1 MLQFSIMNKE
11 YLTVSQ
17 LNNLIQNVIQ
27 SGFPQPLWLC
37 GEIQGYNRNRGK
49 NHIFFELVE
58 KDPNS
63 KNIIAKIGLVL
74 FAGRKSHINDVL
86 KKSENAFA
94 LKDDIEVKFACSID
108 FYPPHGAVR
117 LIIESIDPTYTLG
130 RFAQEKQKLIALLTK
145 NGVLE
150 KNKQHE
156 LPLVPLRVGL
166 VTSDDSAAFNDFYS
180 ELRKSNFGFQLY
192 LRNALMQGGNAEGD
206 ICKAIDELSRIRELD
221 VIVITRGGGSI
232 ADLSCFDSQLIAER
246 IANCPYPVLS
256 GIGHEINIS
265 IADMAAHTHAKTP
278 TAIARFLVARIEV
291 FLSDL
296 DDKLEQVTEGVL
308 EKIRSERQRLKNYAV
323 NLQDNTRA
331 YLKGHNEQ
339 IIRVQEIIKHRP
351 GALLNNC
358 QNSLKERGA
367 ALKKT
372 INTCLV
378 NNRNKLTNY
387 QKMIDIVHP
396 ANTIKRGF
404 SITRTKD
411 GKVVKSI
418 RSIHPKEQLT
428 AEVAD
433 GLITSEVKKVSANV
447 S

>member
-1 MLQFSIMNKE
+1 MNKE

-94 LKDDIEVKFACSID
+94 LKDDIEVKFACNID

-150 KNKQHE
+150 KNKQYE
-156 LPLVPLRVGL
+156 LPLVPLRIGL
-166 VTSDDSAAFNDFYS
+166 VTSDDSAAYNDFCS
-180 ELRKSNFGFQLY
+180 ELQKSNFGFQLY
-192 LRNALMQGGNAEGD
+192 LRNALMQGRSAEGD
-206 ICKAIDELSRIRELD
+206 ICKAIDELCRIRELD

-232 ADLSCFDSQLIAER
+232 ADLSCFDSKIIAEQ

-265 IADMAAHTHAKTP
+265 ITDMAAHTYAKTP
-278 TAIARFLVARIEV
+278 TAIAQFLVGRVEV
-291 FLSDL
+291 FLGDL
-296 DDKLEQVTEGVL
+296 DDKLEQVTDGAL
-308 EKIRSERQRLKNYAV
+308 ETIRSEQQRLKNSAV
-323 NLQDNTRA
+323 NLQDNTRD

-339 IIRVQEIIKHRP
+339 IIRIQEIIKHRP
-351 GALLNNC
+351 GALLNNY
-358 QNSLKERGA
+358 QNSLKERRVI
-367 ALKKT
+367 LKKA

-378 NNRNKLTNY
+378 NNRNKLTTY

-396 ANTIKRGF
+396 TNTIKRGF

-418 RSIHPKEQLT
+418 GSISSKEQLAT
-428 AEVAD
+428 EVAD
-433 GLITSEVKKVSANV
+433 GLIVSEVKKVSV
-447 S
+447 SIS